1 MQESKWIMQTLPM
14 EDISLNEGRKAICR
28 INVVPEFSSERRKKM
43 EILGNSY
50 IRKLVRTG
58 MRLNKRKYV
67 VAIITPQFSTA
78 IYYFTCSS
86 HEGAAWFQY

>member
-58 MRLNKRKYV
+58 MRLNKKV
-67 VAIITPQFSTA
+67 
-78 IYYFTCSS
+78 CSCHYNTS
-86 HEGAAWFQY
+86 IFHYDLPIHLQ